1 MSTTGA
7 VVHAASIV
15 VAVEAIVRVTAVGL
29 PAFSRHHRQRVAV
42 IYLAGKCTCSNQYLP
57 CTRNKLITNIIYAIF
72 FFFFNIS
79 ALRKVVKPLR
89 SMGLVSMKYMSK
101 RRKIKERERKNR
113 VEDKIKIDISFK
125 C

>member
-72 FFFFNIS
+72 FFFNIS
-79 ALRKVVKPLR
+79 ALRK
-89 SMGLVSMKYMSK
+89 GSK
-101 RRKIKERERKNR
+101 AAKKHG
-113 VEDKIKIDISFK
+113 ISK
-125 C
+125 HEIYEQKKKD